1 MNLEGK
7 NIAKDKTIANRI
19 LVNSRNECFI
29 SLKDHKPNFMS
40 KPKTKNCQPSK
51 EQNCQIK
58 EIHP

>member
-29 SLKDHKPNFMS
+29 SLKDHKLNFINN
-40 KPKTKNCQPSK
+40 PETRLINPAKN
-51 EQNCQIK
+51 
-58 EIHP
+58 EI